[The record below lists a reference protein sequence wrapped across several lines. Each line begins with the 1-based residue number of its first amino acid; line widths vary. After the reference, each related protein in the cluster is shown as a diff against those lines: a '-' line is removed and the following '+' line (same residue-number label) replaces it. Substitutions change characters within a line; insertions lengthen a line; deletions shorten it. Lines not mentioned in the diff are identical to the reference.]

1 MNLLNKSILIIFIV
15 LLVFKLPLF
24 AQSKKELENKKK
36 QLQKEIKQTESLLE
50 ETKKSKKLSLNQLVT
65 LNKKISVREQLIQTI
80 QAEIRIAEKQIKDNK
95 DVITSLENDLQKLKE
110 EYARM
115 IYYAYKNQDA
125 YSRIMFVFSA
135 QDFSQAYRR
144 LKYMQQYSFY
154 RQKQAEMIEKTQE
167 LLNKKIAELE
177 DKKRQ
182 KQQLLGIEEQEKQ
195 QLAKE
200 KGEQEKTL
208 TQLQEQEKE
217 LIKKI
222 REKEQEQKQLQ
233 LAIQRI
239 IEEEIRKSTENA
251 KSQGV
256 KPAEKGLTLTPEAQK
271 LSNTFET
278 NKGKLP
284 WPVAEGIITGKH
296 GEQPHPVLKGITIK
310 NNGVDI
316 ATKKDAPVRAVFE
329 GEVTGLA
336 TVPGFGKV
344 VMIRHG
350 EYLSVYSN
358 LRDVLVKKGDKIKT
372 KQNIGVV
379 ETDESGKTEVH
390 FEIWKGS
397 TLMNPETW
405 LYLTSQ

>member
-1 MNLLNKSILIIFIV
+1 MSKLSNYIFLLLTFFF
-15 LLVFKLPLF
+15 LHQTF
-24 AQSKKELENKKK
+24 AQTKKELENKKK
-36 QLQKEIKQTESLLE
+36 QLQKEIKQTESLLN
-50 ETKKSKKLSLNQLVT
+50 ETKKNKKLSLNQLVT
-65 LNKKISVREQLIQTI
+65 LNKKISIREQLIATI
-80 QAEIRIAEKQIKDNK
+80 QAEIRLAEKQIKEK
-95 DVITSLENDLQKLKE
+95 KEIIASLENDLKKLKE
-110 EYARM
+110 EYAKM

-125 YSRIMFVFSA
+125 YSRIMFIFSA
-135 QDFSQAYRR
+135 KDFSQAYRR

-167 LLNKKIAELE
+167 LLNKKVAELE
-177 DKKRQ
+177 EKKRQ

-195 QLAKE
+195 VLAKE
-200 KGEQEKTL
+200 KTEQEKTL
-208 TQLQEQEKE
+208 SLLQEQEKE
-217 LIKKI
+217 LLKKI
-222 REKEQEQKQLQ
+222 KEKEQEQKQLQ

-239 IEEEIRKSTENA
+239 IEEEIRKSREKA
-251 KSQGV
+251 KSEGT

-271 LSNTFET
+271 LSNTFEA

-316 ATKKDAPVRAVFE
+316 STKKDAPVRAVFE

-336 TVPGFGKV
+336 TIPGFGKV

-350 EYLSVYSN
+350 EYLTVYSN
-358 LRDVLVKKGDKIKT
+358 LRDVFVKKGDKIKT
-372 KQNIGVV
+372 KQNIAVV
-379 ETDESGKTEVH
+379 DTDENGKTEVH

>member
-1 MNLLNKSILIIFIV
+1 MSRLSKYIILILIV
-15 LLVFKLPLF
+15 AFQQCLF

-36 QLQKEIKQTESLLE
+36 QLQKEIKQTEILLN
-50 ETKKSKKLSLNQLVT
+50 ETKKNKKLSLNQLVT

-80 QAEIRIAEKQIKDNK
+80 QAEIRIAEKQIKENK
-95 DVITSLENDLQKLKE
+95 DIITSLENDLQKLKE

-125 YSRIMFVFSA
+125 YSRIMFIFSA

-144 LKYMQQYSFY
+144 LKYMQQYSYY

-167 LLNKKIAELE
+167 LLNKKNAELE

-182 KQQLLGIEEQEKQ
+182 KQQLLKIEEQEKQ
-195 QLAKE
+195 VLAKE
-200 KGEQEKTL
+200 KNEQEKTL

-217 LIKKI
+217 LLKKI
-222 REKEQEQKQLQ
+222 KEKEQEQKQLQ

-239 IEEEIRKSTENA
+239 IEEEIRKSREKA
-251 KSQGV
+251 KSDGT

-271 LSNTFET
+271 LSNTFEA

-316 ATKKDAPVRAVFE
+316 STKKDAPVRAVYE

-379 ETDESGKTEVH
+379 ETDENGKTEVH

>member
-1 MNLLNKSILIIFIV
+1 MHQA
-15 LLVFKLPLF
+15 F
-24 AQSKKELENKKK
+24 AQTKKELENKKK
-36 QLQKEIKQTESLLE
+36 QLQKEIKQTESLLN
-50 ETKKSKKLSLNQLVT
+50 ETKKNKKLSLNQLVT
-65 LNKKISVREQLIQTI
+65 LNKKISIREQLIATI
-80 QAEIRIAEKQIKDNK
+80 QAEIRLAEKQIKENK
-95 DVITSLENDLQKLKE
+95 EIIASLENDLKKLKE
-110 EYARM
+110 EYAKM
-115 IYYAYKNQDA
+115 IYYAFKNQDA
-125 YSRIMFVFSA
+125 YSRIMFIFSA
-135 QDFSQAYRR
+135 KDFSQAYRR

-167 LLNKKIAELE
+167 LLNKKVAELE
-177 DKKRQ
+177 EKKRQ

-195 QLAKE
+195 VLAKE
-200 KGEQEKTL
+200 KTEQEKTL
-208 TQLQEQEKE
+208 SLLQEQEKE
-217 LIKKI
+217 LLKKI
-222 REKEQEQKQLQ
+222 KEKEQEQKQLQ

-239 IEEEIRKSTENA
+239 IEEEIRKSREKA
-251 KSQGV
+251 KSEGT

-271 LSNTFET
+271 LSNTFEA

-316 ATKKDAPVRAVFE
+316 STKKDAPVRAVFE

-336 TVPGFGKV
+336 TIPGFGKV

-350 EYLSVYSN
+350 EYLTVYSN
-358 LRDVLVKKGDKIKT
+358 LRDVFVKKGDKIKT
-372 KQNIGVV
+372 KQNIAVV
-379 ETDESGKTEVH
+379 DTDENGKTEVH

>member
-1 MNLLNKSILIIFIV
+1 MSRLSKYVLFFLIVV
-15 LLVFKLPLF
+15 LQQGLF
-24 AQSKKELENKKK
+24 AQSKKELESKKK
-36 QLQKEIKQTESLLE
+36 QLQKEIKQTESLLN
-50 ETKKSKKLSLNQLVT
+50 ETKKNKKISLNQLVT

-80 QAEIRIAEKQIKDNK
+80 QAEIRIAEKQIKENK

-144 LKYMQQYSFY
+144 LKYMQQYSYY
-154 RQKQAEMIEKTQE
+154 RKKQAEMIEKTQE
-167 LLNKKIAELE
+167 LLNKKVAELE

-195 QLAKE
+195 VLAKE
-200 KGEQEKTL
+200 KTEQEKTL

-217 LIKKI
+217 LLKKI

-239 IEEEIRKSTENA
+239 IEEEIRKSREKA
-251 KSQGV
+251 KSDGTT
-256 KPAEKGLTLTPEAQK
+256 PAEKGLTLTPEAQK
-271 LSNTFET
+271 LSNTFEA

-316 ATKKDAPVRAVFE
+316 STKKDTPVRAVFE

-379 ETDESGKTEVH
+379 ETDDNGKTEVH

>member
-1 MNLLNKSILIIFIV
+1 MNKLNKYIV
-15 LLVFKLPLF
+15 LLVTFFFLHQAF
-24 AQSKKELENKKK
+24 AQTKKELENKKK
-36 QLQKEIKQTESLLE
+36 QLQKEIKQTESLLN
-50 ETKKSKKLSLNQLVT
+50 ETKKNKKLSLNQLVT
-65 LNKKISVREQLIQTI
+65 LNKKISIREQLITTI
-80 QAEIRIAEKQIKDNK
+80 QAEIRLAEKQIKENK
-95 DVITSLENDLQKLKE
+95 EIIASLENDLKKLKE
-110 EYARM
+110 EYAKM

-125 YSRIMFVFSA
+125 YSRIMFIFSA
-135 QDFSQAYRR
+135 KDFSQAYRR

-167 LLNKKIAELE
+167 LLNKKVAELE

-195 QLAKE
+195 VLAKE
-200 KGEQEKTL
+200 KTEQEKTL
-208 TQLQEQEKE
+208 SQLQEQEKE
-217 LIKKI
+217 LLKKI
-222 REKEQEQKQLQ
+222 KEKEQEQKQLQ

-239 IEEEIRKSTENA
+239 IEEEIRKSREKA
-251 KSQGV
+251 KSEGTT
-256 KPAEKGLTLTPEAQK
+256 PAEKGLTLTPEAQK
-271 LSNTFET
+271 LSNTFEA

-316 ATKKDAPVRAVFE
+316 STKKDAPVRAVFD

-336 TVPGFGKV
+336 TIPGFGKV

-350 EYLSVYSN
+350 EYLTVYSN
-358 LRDVLVKKGDKIKT
+358 LRDVFVKKGDKIKT
-372 KQNIGVV
+372 KQNIAVV
-379 ETDESGKTEVH
+379 DTDENGKTEVH

>member
-1 MNLLNKSILIIFIV
+1 MSRLSKYVLFFLIVV
-15 LLVFKLPLF
+15 LQQGLF
-24 AQSKKELENKKK
+24 AQSKKELEGKKK
-36 QLQKEIKQTESLLE
+36 QLQKEIKQTESLLN
-50 ETKKSKKLSLNQLVT
+50 ETKKNKKLSLNQLVT

-80 QAEIRIAEKQIKDNK
+80 QAEIRIAEKQIKENK

-144 LKYMQQYSFY
+144 LKYMQQYSYY

-167 LLNKKIAELE
+167 LLNKKVAELE

-195 QLAKE
+195 VLAKE
-200 KGEQEKTL
+200 KTEQEKTL

-217 LIKKI
+217 LLKKI

-239 IEEEIRKSTENA
+239 IEEEIRKSREKA
-251 KSQGV
+251 KSDGT

-271 LSNTFET
+271 LSNTFEA

-316 ATKKDAPVRAVFE
+316 STKKDAPVRAVFE

-379 ETDESGKTEVH
+379 ETDDNGKTEVH

-405 LYLTSQ
+405 LFLTSQ

>member
-1 MNLLNKSILIIFIV
+1 MSRLSKYIVLILIVAFHQY
-15 LLVFKLPLF
+15 PF
-24 AQSKKELENKKK
+24 AQSKKELEKKKK
-36 QLQKEIKQTESLLE
+36 QLQKEIKQTESLLK
-50 ETKKSKKLSLNQLVT
+50 ETKKNKKLSLNQLVT

-80 QAEIRIAEKQIKDNK
+80 QAEIRIAEKQIKANK
-95 DVITSLENDLQKLKE
+95 EIITSLENDLKKLKE

-125 YSRIMFVFSA
+125 YSRTMFIFSA
-135 QDFSQAYRR
+135 KDFSQAYRR
-144 LKYMQQYSFY
+144 LKYMQQYAHY
-154 RQKQAEMIEKTQE
+154 RQKQAEMIKKTQE
-167 LLNKKIAELE
+167 LLNKKNADLE
-177 DKKRQ
+177 NKKRQ
-182 KQQLLGIEEQEKQ
+182 KQQLIDIEQKEKQ
-195 QLAKE
+195 LLAKE
-200 KGEQEKTL
+200 KNEQEKNL
-208 TQLQEQEKE
+208 IKLQEQEKE
-217 LIKKI
+217 LLKKI
-222 REKEQEQKQLQ
+222 KEKEQEQKQLQ

-239 IEEEIRKSTENA
+239 IEEEIKKSREIA
-251 KSQGV
+251 K
-256 KPAEKGLTLTPEAQK
+256 AEGISPKIKGLTLTPEAQK
-271 LSNTFET
+271 LSNTFEA

-316 ATKKDAPVRAVFE
+316 TTKKDAPVRAVFE

-379 ETDESGKTEVH
+379 DTDENGKTEVH

-397 TLMNPETW
+397 TLMNPEFW
-405 LYLTSQ
+405 LYSNSE

>member
-1 MNLLNKSILIIFIV
+1 MNGLIKHCFLLLLLLLLSNILFS
-15 LLVFKLPLF
+15 
-24 AQSKKELENKKK
+24 QSKKDLENKKK
-36 QLQKEIKQTESLLE
+36 QLQKEIKQTESLLN
-50 ETKKSKKLSLNQLVT
+50 ETKKNKKLSLNQLVT

-80 QAEIRIAEKQIKDNK
+80 QAEIRLAEKQIKENK
-95 DVITSLENDLQKLKE
+95 EVITSLENDLKKLKE

-115 IYYAYKNQDA
+115 IYYAYKNQEA

-135 QDFSQAYRR
+135 EDFSQAYRR

-154 RQKQAEMIEKTQE
+154 RQKQAEMIEKTQGI
-167 LLNKKIAELE
+167 LNKKVAELE

-195 QLAKE
+195 VLAKE

-217 LIKKI
+217 LMKKI
-222 REKEQEQKQLQ
+222 KEKEQEQKQLQ

-239 IEEEIRKSTENA
+239 IEEEIRKSREKA
-251 KSQGV
+251 KSEGT

-271 LSNTFET
+271 LSNTFEA

-296 GEQPHPVLKGITIK
+296 GEQPHAVLKGITIK

-316 ATKKDAPVRAVFE
+316 STKKDAPVRAVFE

-379 ETDESGKTEVH
+379 ETDENNKTEVH

>member
-1 MNLLNKSILIIFIV
+1 MSRLSNYILVLVIV
-15 LLVFKLPLF
+15 VLQQGLF

-80 QAEIRIAEKQIKDNK
+80 QAEIRIAEKQIKENK
-95 DVITSLENDLQKLKE
+95 EVITSLENDLQKLKE

-125 YSRIMFVFSA
+125 YSRIMFIFSA

-144 LKYMQQYSFY
+144 LKYMQQYSYY

-167 LLNKKIAELE
+167 LLNKKNAELE
-177 DKKRQ
+177 EKKRQ

-195 QLAKE
+195 VLAKE
-200 KGEQEKTL
+200 KSEQEKTL

-217 LIKKI
+217 LLKKI

-239 IEEEIRKSTENA
+239 IEEEIRKSREKA
-251 KSQGV
+251 KTDGT

-271 LSNTFET
+271 LSNTFEA

-316 ATKKDAPVRAVFE
+316 STKKDAPVRAVFE

-379 ETDESGKTEVH
+379 ETDDNGKTEVH

>member
-1 MNLLNKSILIIFIV
+1 MSRLSKYIILILIV
-15 LLVFKLPLF
+15 ALQQCLF

-36 QLQKEIKQTESLLE
+36 QLQKEIKQTEILLN
-50 ETKKSKKLSLNQLVT
+50 ETKKNKKLSLNQLVT

-80 QAEIRIAEKQIKDNK
+80 QAEIRIAEKQIKENK
-95 DVITSLENDLQKLKE
+95 DIITSLENDLQKLKE

-125 YSRIMFVFSA
+125 YSRIMFIFSA

-144 LKYMQQYSFY
+144 LKYMQQYSYY

-167 LLNKKIAELE
+167 LLNKKNAELE

-182 KQQLLGIEEQEKQ
+182 KQQLLKIEEQEKQ
-195 QLAKE
+195 VLAKE
-200 KGEQEKTL
+200 KNEQEKTL

-217 LIKKI
+217 LLKKI
-222 REKEQEQKQLQ
+222 KEKEQEQKQLQ

-239 IEEEIRKSTENA
+239 IEEEIRKSREKA
-251 KSQGV
+251 KSDGT

-271 LSNTFET
+271 LSNTFEA

-316 ATKKDAPVRAVFE
+316 STKKDAPVRAVYE

-379 ETDESGKTEVH
+379 ETDENGKTEVH

>member
-1 MNLLNKSILIIFIV
+1 MRRLNKYVLCLIFVVIQQG
-15 LLVFKLPLF
+15 LF

-36 QLQKEIKQTESLLE
+36 QLQKEIIQTESLLN
-50 ETKKSKKLSLNQLVT
+50 ETKKNKKLSLNQLVT
-65 LNKKISVREQLIQTI
+65 LNKKISVREQLIATI

-95 DVITSLENDLQKLKE
+95 AIIASLENDLQKLKE

-125 YSRIMFVFSA
+125 YSRIMFIFSA

-154 RQKQAEMIEKTQE
+154 RHKQAEMIEKTQD

-177 DKKRQ
+177 EKKRQ
-182 KQQLLGIEEQEKQ
+182 KQELLGIEEQEKQ

-200 KGEQEKTL
+200 KSEQEKTL

-217 LIKKI
+217 LMKKI
-222 REKEQEQKQLQ
+222 KEKEQEQKQLQ

-239 IEEEIRKSTENA
+239 IEEEIRKSREKA
-251 KSQGV
+251 KTDGT
-256 KPAEKGLTLTPEAQK
+256 KPAEQGLTLTPEAQK
-271 LSNTFET
+271 LSNTFEA

-316 ATKKDAPVRAVFE
+316 STKKDALVRAVFE

-344 VMIRHG
+344 VMVRHG
-350 EYLSVYSN
+350 EYLTVYSN

-379 ETDESGKTEVH
+379 ETDENNKTEVH

>member
-1 MNLLNKSILIIFIV
+1 MNKLSKYILFF
-15 LLVFKLPLF
+15 LVFFVLKGLF

-80 QAEIRIAEKQIKDNK
+80 QAEIRLAEKQIKENK
-95 DVITSLENDLQKLKE
+95 EVITSLENDLQKLKE

-144 LKYMQQYSFY
+144 LKYMQQYSYY
-154 RQKQAEMIEKTQE
+154 RQKQAEMIKKTQE
-167 LLNKKIAELE
+167 LLNKKITELE
-177 DKKRQ
+177 EKKRQ

-195 QLAKE
+195 VLAKE
-200 KGEQEKTL
+200 KVEQEKTL

-217 LIKKI
+217 LLKKI

-239 IEEEIRKSTENA
+239 IEEEIRKSREKA
-251 KSQGV
+251 KSDGT

-271 LSNTFET
+271 LSNTFEA

-316 ATKKDAPVRAVFE
+316 STKKDAPVRAVFE

-379 ETDESGKTEVH
+379 ETDENDKTEVH

-405 LYLTSQ
+405 LYLNNQ

>member
-1 MNLLNKSILIIFIV
+1 MSRLSKYVLFFLIVV
-15 LLVFKLPLF
+15 LQQGLF
-24 AQSKKELENKKK
+24 AQSKKELEGKKK
-36 QLQKEIKQTESLLE
+36 QLQKEIKQTESLLN
-50 ETKKSKKLSLNQLVT
+50 ETKKNKKLSLNQLVT

-80 QAEIRIAEKQIKDNK
+80 QAEIRIAEKQIKENK

-167 LLNKKIAELE
+167 LLNKKVAELE

-195 QLAKE
+195 VLAKE
-200 KGEQEKTL
+200 KTEQEKTL

-217 LIKKI
+217 LLKKI

-239 IEEEIRKSTENA
+239 IEEEIRKSREKA
-251 KSQGV
+251 KSDGT

-271 LSNTFET
+271 LSNTFEA

-316 ATKKDAPVRAVFE
+316 STKKDAPVRAVFE

-379 ETDESGKTEVH
+379 ETDDNGKTEVH

-405 LYLTSQ
+405 LFLTSQ

>member
-1 MNLLNKSILIIFIV
+1 MSRLSKYVLFFFIV
-15 LLVFKLPLF
+15 VLQQGLF
-24 AQSKKELENKKK
+24 AQSKKELEGKKK
-36 QLQKEIKQTESLLE
+36 QLQKEIKQTESLLN
-50 ETKKSKKLSLNQLVT
+50 ETKKNKKLSLNQLVT

-80 QAEIRIAEKQIKDNK
+80 QAEIRIAEKQIKENK
-95 DVITSLENDLQKLKE
+95 EIITSLKNDLQKLKE

-144 LKYMQQYSFY
+144 LKYMQQYSYY

-167 LLNKKIAELE
+167 LLNKKVAELE

-182 KQQLLGIEEQEKQ
+182 KQQLLGIEEEEKQ
-195 QLAKE
+195 VLAKE
-200 KGEQEKTL
+200 KTEQEKIL

-217 LIKKI
+217 LLKKI
-222 REKEQEQKQLQ
+222 REKEQEQRQLQ

-239 IEEEIRKSTENA
+239 IEEEIRKSIEKA
-251 KSQGV
+251 KSDGT

-271 LSNTFET
+271 LSNTFEA

-316 ATKKDAPVRAVFE
+316 STKKDAPVRAVFE

-379 ETDESGKTEVH
+379 ETDDNGKTEVH

-405 LYLTSQ
+405 LFLTSQ

>member
-1 MNLLNKSILIIFIV
+1 MV
-15 LLVFKLPLF
+15 VFQQCLF

-36 QLQKEIKQTESLLE
+36 KLQKEIKQTETLLN
-50 ETKKSKKLSLNQLVT
+50 ETKKNKKLSLNQLVT

-80 QAEIRIAEKQIKDNK
+80 QAEIKITEKQIKANK
-95 DVITSLENDLQKLKE
+95 EIITSLENDLQKLKD

-135 QDFSQAYRR
+135 RDFSQAYRR
-144 LKYMQQYSFY
+144 LKYMQQYSYY
-154 RQKQAEMIEKTQE
+154 RQKQAEMIEKTQA
-167 LLNKKIAELE
+167 LLNKKNAELE
-177 DKKRQ
+177 DKKLQ

-195 QLAKE
+195 MLAKE
-200 KGEQEKTL
+200 KNEQEKTL
-208 TQLQEQEKE
+208 TQLLEQEKE
-217 LIKKI
+217 LLKKI
-222 REKEQEQKQLQ
+222 REQEQEQKQLQ

-239 IEEEIRKSTENA
+239 IEEEIRKSREKA
-251 KSQGV
+251 KIEGT

-271 LSNTFET
+271 LSNTFEA

-316 ATKKDAPVRAVFE
+316 STKKEAPVRAVFE

-379 ETDESGKTEVH
+379 ETDENGKTEVH

>member
-1 MNLLNKSILIIFIV
+1 MSRLSNYILV
-15 LLVFKLPLF
+15 LVTVVLQQALF

-80 QAEIRIAEKQIKDNK
+80 QAEIRIAEKQIKENK

-144 LKYMQQYSFY
+144 LKYMQQYSYY

-167 LLNKKIAELE
+167 LLNKKNAELE
-177 DKKRQ
+177 EKKRQ

-195 QLAKE
+195 VLAKE
-200 KGEQEKTL
+200 KSEQEKTL

-217 LIKKI
+217 LLKKI
-222 REKEQEQKQLQ
+222 KEKEQEQKQLQ

-239 IEEEIRKSTENA
+239 IEEEIRKSREKA
-251 KSQGV
+251 KTDGT

-271 LSNTFET
+271 LSNTFEA

-316 ATKKDAPVRAVFE
+316 STKKDAPVRAVFE

-379 ETDESGKTEVH
+379 ETDDNGKTEVH

>member
-1 MNLLNKSILIIFIV
+1 MSKLSKYIL
-15 LLVFKLPLF
+15 LLVIVVLQQSLF

-80 QAEIRIAEKQIKDNK
+80 QAEIRIAEKQIKENK

-144 LKYMQQYSFY
+144 LKYMQQYSYY

-167 LLNKKIAELE
+167 LLNKKNAELE

-195 QLAKE
+195 VLAKE
-200 KGEQEKTL
+200 KSEQEKTL

-217 LIKKI
+217 LLKKI

-239 IEEEIRKSTENA
+239 IEEEIRKSREKAKTE
-251 KSQGV
+251 GT

-271 LSNTFET
+271 LSNTFEA

-316 ATKKDAPVRAVFE
+316 STKKDAPVRAVFE

-379 ETDESGKTEVH
+379 ETDDNDKTEVH